1 MAENKEKKVS
11 KKKEKI
17 KIKDVDFIEFKIITL
32 GDSGVGKTSIIKRF
46 YDNSFNS
53 NNASTIGM
61 NCVVKDLYFNKQKV
75 SLKLVDTCG
84 QEKYRALTKS
94 YLKNVNA
101 VFFVF
106 AFNDKDSFDNI
117 NEWMEFFKENY
128 RINEIPHILLGNKC
142 DLNGEIDE
150 NIIDEYVKTNK
161 LKYIKT
167 SAKDNI
173 NIKESFEELGR
184 MLYQKDK
191 PSNKQENKF
200 LISYKQPKRKH
211 CMQCILE

>member
-84 QEKYRALTKS
+84 QERYRALTKS

-173 NIKESFEELGR
+173 NIKDSFEELVR

>member
-150 NIIDEYVKTNK
+150 TKT
-161 LKYIKT
+161 
-167 SAKDNI
+167 
-173 NIKESFEELGR
+173 
-184 MLYQKDK
+184 LY
-191 PSNKQENKF
+191 
-200 LISYKQPKRKH
+200 L
-211 CMQCILE
+211 L